1 MTANY
6 QLNVN
11 QSFECSEARQEDLMT
26 LQGNGTVRVLNT
38 AKVGPRSIDI
48 VGTAT
53 PVDSAYGAGGA
64 FVVSFPGTPDAECP
78 GPNYIVQ
85 GTTSHYATCKGQG
98 LTLRSDYA
106 IDWAIVQT
114 QNWSTLYILSRERQP
129 APASVDV
136 SLTGRKSRES
146 CTNHARRLGLSVL
159 LLLAPMHQRYQSS
172 IRLDVRT
179 NNLRARGLRHLC
191 MT

>member
-11 QSFECSEARQEDLMT
+11 QPFECSEAC
-26 LQGNGTVRVLNT
+26 QGNLTTPQDNGTVRVLNT

-48 VGTAT
+48 IGTAT

-64 FVVSFPGTPDAECP
+64 FVVSFPGTPGAECP

-85 GTTSHYATCKGQG
+85 GATSYHAARKHHE
-98 LTLRSDYA
+98 LTKRSDYA

-129 APASVDV
+129 ASASIDV
-136 SLTGRKSRES
+136 STHK
-146 CTNHARRLGLSVL
+146 C
-159 LLLAPMHQRYQSS
+159 HQR
-172 IRLDVRT
+172 
-179 NNLRARGLRHLC
+179 
-191 MT
+191 